1 MSSEGEDEL
10 RTEGTLPK
18 SRVEASNAGG
28 SVDDATQVVRLS
40 DSAAADSADQLK
52 TLLQSA
58 EVPSAGFEPAELV
71 GVGRYRLD
79 RVLGEGAFGR
89 VYLGYD
95 TELRRAVAVKVPAP
109 GRFSSAA
116 ELENYLSEARMAAQ
130 LDHPNVVT
138 VYDAGRTAA
147 GGVWVVSRYIDGGTL
162 ESEIRAGGLTE
173 RETVRLLIPVARA
186 LHAAHLR
193 KIIHRDV
200 KPANILISRAGRI
213 PYVADFGLAI
223 HGDQH
228 PAEYAIAGTPAYMSP
243 EQARGEGH
251 RLDGRSDLF
260 SLGVVMYEM
269 LTDSRPFRGGSL
281 RETLSQV
288 ISAAPRSLREFR
300 ARIPSELERIC
311 LKALAKRAVDR
322 YGDLEEFAD
331 ELQSWFDGN
340 GAGGA
345 GPSSNLRI
353 SEEVRLV
360 PRGLQCFTREDAAA
374 FLQLLPGPVDREG
387 LAESVSFWVRRLSG
401 SDAGPPLL
409 VGVIYGPSGCGKSSL
424 MRAGIVPRLAAGVDV
439 VYVEAAGGETER
451 RLETALRRCVPGL
464 PVNEDLAGL
473 LAVIRQRRLRRL
485 VLVIDQLEQWLSG
498 QQLDADSLLVRA
510 LRQCE
515 GEYLKAVLLVRDDF
529 ALGTARLMGALEIP
543 MRQGENT
550 AVVDLFDEEHA
561 ERVLEQFGRAW
572 GRLPREGVLSASQRQ
587 FLRMAVEQV
596 SESGRVVCVRL
607 VVLAELVRQREWE
620 PRTLQELGGAE
631 GAGVAYLESVFEG
644 RGANP
649 ALRMQSEA
657 ARRLLRVMLPA
668 GQLVIRGS
676 ARTLEE
682 LRAAS
687 GLGLGDGRFEQ
698 LMNVLDRDLRLLTPI
713 DSELD
718 AEAAAGVNSGE
729 SRVTGSRYQLTHDF
743 LVPSIHAWLSRRQR
757 ETLRGRTEL
766 LLAERAGSWNLRRT
780 AGNLPSLRE
789 WLWIRCL
796 VSSSKWTADERR
808 LMRAAARQHL
818 QRWGLA
824 GAAGLALVGVFRWN
838 AERLE
843 QRQMLDRMAAEVDA
857 LRDVRG
863 TELTRAVGEL
873 TSARYPQL
881 MLRQR
886 LLEERD
892 RESDAGRRL
901 PLALALAALDV
912 DESEY
917 LTGQVLNPLLPDSA
931 VLAAGLVDRAEAAV
945 AAIAVR
951 MEALKAPRDLQQRA
965 RLALLALQLG
975 ESRWAEAMCRSGVA
989 DPIERVWW
997 IREASTWGGFGS
1009 SSGELEL
1016 TGSSDLNAALMLALR
1031 PAVGVRMT
1039 RDAEDRLLLRVQ
1051 QLVRSADSCEHAAA
1065 VRLLAVLS
1073 SSAGESPD
1081 SLAAV
1086 QDETADWRSVND
1098 GLTLIRIPG
1107 DSGAAS
1113 SVPSAVWMSDH
1124 EVTQGLFQ
1132 RFVDDPAWPADQ
1144 KPEAWEGPDRDVGNG
1159 PDHPVQQ
1166 VSRTDAVQFCNWL
1179 SRRCGLA
1186 TCYERQRGA
1195 DGTEVWVLN
1204 GGVSGFRL
1212 PTESEWERA
1221 CRWGTTTA
1229 FHCSDDESFLPD
1241 YARISSVST
1250 LPVGSLLPNAGG
1262 LYDMHGNV
1270 MEWCEPE
1277 GGERIDE
1284 YPVRGGAFL
1293 TGPADSESS
1302 FSMRYPGTDRYDLA
1316 GFRVVLIKRLQA
1328 GN

>member
-10 RTEGTLPK
+10 RTEAALPK
-18 SRVEASNAGG
+18 SRPGASAAGG
-28 SVDDATQVVRLS
+28 SGDDSTQVVRLS
-40 DSAAADSADQLK
+40 ESGAADSVDQLK

-58 EVPSAGFEPAELV
+58 EVSGPGLEAAESI
-71 GVGRYRLD
+71 GAGRYRLD
-79 RVLGEGAFGR
+79 RILGEGAFGR

-95 TELRRAVAVKVPAP
+95 TELRRAVAVKVPSP

-130 LDHPNVVT
+130 LDHPNAVT

-147 GGVWVVSRYIDGGTL
+147 GGVYVVSQFIDGGTL

-173 RETVRLLIPVARA
+173 REAVRLLIPVARA

-200 KPANILISRAGRI
+200 KPANILISRVGRI

-322 YGDLEEFAD
+322 YGDLEEFAN
-331 ELQSWFDGN
+331 ELQMWLDGN
-340 GAGGA
+340 GAGGQLPGA
-345 GPSSNLRI
+345 SKAV
-353 SEEVRLV
+353 EVRLI
-360 PRGLQCFTREDAAA
+360 PRGLHCFTRDDAAA
-374 FLQLLPGPVDREG
+374 YLRLLPGPVDRDG

-401 SDAGPPLL
+401 SDAGPPLQ

-439 VYVEAAGGETER
+439 LYVEAAGVETER
-451 RLETALRRCVPGL
+451 RLESALRRCVPGL
-464 PVNEDLAGL
+464 PVQEDLAGL
-473 LAVIRQRRLRRL
+473 LALIRQRRQRRL

-498 QQLDADSLLVRA
+498 RQLEADGLLVRA

-515 GEYLKAVLLVRDDF
+515 GEYLKAMLLVRDDY
-529 ALGTARLMGALEIP
+529 ALGTARLMSALEIP

-572 GRLPREGVLSASQRQ
+572 GRLPREGALSAAQMQ

-596 SESGRVVCVRL
+596 SEAGRVVCVRL
-607 VVLAELVRQREWE
+607 VVLSELVRQREWE
-620 PRTLQELGGAE
+620 PQTLEALGGAE

-657 ARRLLRVMLPA
+657 ARRLLRAMLPA

-676 ARTLEE
+676 AKTSEE
-682 LRAAS
+682 LRVAS
-687 GLGLGDGRFEQ
+687 GFGADDRRFEE
-698 LMNVLDRDLRLLTPI
+698 LLNVLDRDLRLLTPI
-713 DSELD
+713 DSD
-718 AEAAAGVNSGE
+718 ADSEAGVAVSVGVGVDRE
-729 SRVTGSRYQLTHDF
+729 SGSRYQLTHDF

-766 LLAERAGSWNLRRT
+766 LLAERSGTWNLRRT

-796 VSSSKWTADERR
+796 VSAAVWTRDERR
-808 LMRAAARQHL
+808 MMQAAARQHL
-818 QRWGLA
+818 LRWGLA
-824 GAAGLALVGVFRWN
+824 GAVGVALAGVLRWN
-838 AERLE
+838 E
-843 QRQMLDRMAAEVDA
+843 QRLASQRMLERMVAEVDA

-873 TSARYPQL
+873 TADEYPPL
-881 MLRQR
+881 ILRQR
-886 LLEERD
+886 LQEERD
-892 RESDAGRRL
+892 RETDLGRRL
-901 PLALALAALDV
+901 PLALALSALDV

-931 VLAAGLVDRAEAAV
+931 VLVAGLAGRAEAAIN
-945 AAIAVR
+945 AIGVR
-951 MEALKAPRDLQQRA
+951 IEALKDRSELQQRA
-965 RLALLALQLG
+965 RLAVVALQLG
-975 ESRWAEAMCRSGVA
+975 ESRWSEAMCRAGVS

-997 IREASTWGGFGS
+997 IREASTWGGFGRGI
-1009 SSGELEL
+1009 GELQL
-1016 TGSSDLNAALMLALR
+1016 AGSSDLNAAMMLALR
-1031 PAVGVRMT
+1031 PAVGVRMS
-1039 RDAEDRLLLRVQ
+1039 RYAEERLRLRVE
-1051 QLVRSADSCEHAAA
+1051 QLVGSPDAGEHAAA
-1065 VRLLAVLS
+1065 VRLLAALTS
-1073 SSAGESPD
+1073 GRGGAAGSV
-1081 SLAAV
+1081 SGSTGQNAG
-1086 QDETADWRSVND
+1086 WRLING

-1107 DSGAAS
+1107 GVSAAAAG
-1113 SVPSAVWMSDH
+1113 PRAVWMSDR
-1124 EVTQGLFQ
+1124 EVSQGLFQ
-1132 RFVDDPAWPADQ
+1132 QFVDDPTWPAEE
-1144 KPEAWEGPDRDVGNG
+1144 KPDSWEGPDRDVGDG
-1159 PDHPVQQ
+1159 ADYPVQQ
-1166 VSRTDAVQFCNWL
+1166 VSHTDAVLFCNWL
-1179 SRRCGLA
+1179 SQRCGMSA
-1186 TCYERQRGA
+1186 CYVRMQTTDGA
-1195 DGTEVWVLN
+1195 EMWVLSA
-1204 GGVSGFRL
+1204 GVAGFRL
-1212 PTESEWERA
+1212 PTEDEWERA
-1221 CRWGTTTA
+1221 CRWGTTTT

-1241 YARISSVST
+1241 YARISAAST

-1262 LYDMHGNV
+1262 FYDMHGNV
-1270 MEWCEPE
+1270 MEWCEPSN
-1277 GGERIDE
+1277 GERVGE
-1284 YPVRGGAFL
+1284 YAVRGGAFL
-1293 TGPADSESS
+1293 TGPADSESG
-1302 FSMRYPGTDRYDLA
+1302 FSMRFPGTDRYDLA
-1316 GFRVVLIKRLQA
+1316 GFRVVLSE
-1328 GN
+1328 